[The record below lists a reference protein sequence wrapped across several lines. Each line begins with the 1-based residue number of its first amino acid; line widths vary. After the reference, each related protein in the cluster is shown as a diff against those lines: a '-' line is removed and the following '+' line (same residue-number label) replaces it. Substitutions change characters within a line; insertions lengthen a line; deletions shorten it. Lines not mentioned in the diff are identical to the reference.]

1 MGGYID
7 SIRFTMSNG
16 DVSPKYG
23 SMPFT
28 NSCGFDSRIT
38 KIKASCKDNRLVG
51 LIFYTEHDG
60 EYLRIEGSHMTS
72 NTAALE
78 MHVTESLVGF
88 KMRVSKSVL

>member
-60 EYLRIEGSHMTS
+60 EYSRDALAGPLREPADLLTKVRCK
-72 NTAALE
+72 TFLPDAAR
-78 MHVTESLVGF
+78 S
-88 KMRVSKSVL
+88 